1 MKAFFF
7 LMKAVNVY
15 MLWLTSIY
23 FLCRL
28 FERTERGGKTGNN
41 LGVLCGNKS
50 SNVKLVQDEEDS

>member
-1 MKAFFF
+1 
-7 LMKAVNVY
+7 

-41 LGVLCGNKS
+41 LGDFCGNKS
-50 SNVKLVQDEEDS
+50 SNLKLVKDEEDTVKQSYFYQSSLG

>member
-1 MKAFFF
+1 
-7 LMKAVNVY
+7 

-41 LGVLCGNKS
+41 LVVLCGNKI
-50 SNVKLVQDEEDS
+50 SNVKLVQDEQDS